1 MAQFWIWRGISVPNW
16 CTIPVRPWNGFSVS
30 SLTHLQYPL
39 NTPHREPRVCIEGA
53 VNGPFIMN
61 TKVVSLKSYMKGV
74 DYVCFPDQLVVC
86 VESEPHLAID
96 WRH

>member
-1 MAQFWIWRGISVPNW
+1 
-16 CTIPVRPWNGFSVS
+16 
-30 SLTHLQYPL
+30 
-39 NTPHREPRVCIEGA
+39 
-53 VNGPFIMN
+53 MN